1 MLCSA
6 AGKEAKLALLT
17 STALDDQRSH
27 RMVDVIRL
35 LAQCF
40 SVSRL
45 RYRRAKSQWPK
56 RLVCLTLKDYRVL
69 PPHKFYHSGIYYSAA
84 AAEYR

>member
-1 MLCSA
+1 MLRSA

-45 RYRRAKSQWPK
+45 RNRRAKRAEAKASMLDAK
-56 RLVCLTLKDYRVL
+56 RLSRSSKRTSSTTAK
-69 PPHKFYHSGIYYSAA
+69 YYSAA